1 VTAGPDRTT
10 GPVDDSSGVNDTSGF
25 AMMKVA
31 ILQFSMQI
39 PSSFSLKDKRR
50 VVNALKEKIR
60 AKYNVSIAEIEN
72 QDQWDVATFGVAM
85 AGSDARYVNGAM
97 DKLLETLAG
106 WPEAELMDHQLEIL

>member
-1 VTAGPDRTT
+1 MTVSHRRWPPATVLVPRL
-10 GPVDDSSGVNDTSGF
+10 

-60 AKYNVSIAEIEN
+60 SKFNVSIAEIED

-85 AGSDARYVNGAM
+85 AGSDVAYINGAM
-97 DKLLETLAG
+97 DKLLLALDS